1 MMKRLAFFLGF
12 ALLALVSCDN
22 NSIESVQLDKV
33 VLQLRVGEY
42 YQLHATVI
50 PEDAF
55 VSSLQWNSSQPEVA
69 SVVAGIVSA
78 HKEGTAN
85 ITVETGGYSAAC
97 LVVVAGD
104 TLGNITAGEDVT
116 GAVEYLPKSDKRG
129 VSFNFT
135 IEDDIHLL
143 APFISWSYNWGPDVT
158 DVNNT
163 LFNQYGL
170 DFYPMAWNGNFDA
183 DRIRAYKAL
192 NPQCEYILAF
202 NEPNL
207 TDQCNYTPQQ
217 AAEHWPELKALT
229 DELDMKIVAPAMN
242 YGTLANYGDPIV
254 WLDEFFTLVPLD
266 DVAAIAIHCYMG
278 SAGALKSYVE
288 RFYKYDKP
296 IWMTEFCA
304 WESHISNVQAQ
315 MNFMNEAIAYMEAD
329 PKVEKYAWFIPR
341 ANGALDS
348 YPYMQLLTKT
358 QPFQLS
364 ELGQVFAGLSSLDKS
379 VWLSTQN
386 YILPNTYSAVNS
398 QESVGQ
404 EGLLSIPHLR
414 PTTDSSGGLQ
424 LADFSANQWVE
435 YQIDAHK
442 QLSVLRV
449 RYASYANAELEISL
463 DGEKI
468 ADGAFER
475 TGDASVWNTAE
486 IPVDVP
492 QGKHTL
498 RVTVKSASLYINW
511 FKFE

>member
-1 MMKRLAFFLGF
+1 MKRIFLF
-12 ALLALVSCDN
+12 LLIVLSVLTACNDN
-22 NSIESVQLDKV
+22 TIESVQLDKP

-42 YQLHATVI
+42 SQLHAIVT

-55 VSSLQWNSSQPEVA
+55 VSSLQWNSSQPDVA
-69 SVVAGIVSA
+69 SVVAGIVTA
-78 HKEGTAN
+78 HKEGTTN
-85 ITVETGGYSAAC
+85 ITVEAEGCSAVC

-104 TLGNITAGEDVT
+104 TLGNITPGEDVA
-116 GAVEYLPKSDKRG
+116 GAVQYLPKSRKRG

-143 APFISWSYNWGPDVT
+143 A
-158 DVNNT
+158 
-163 LFNQYGL
+163 
-170 DFYPMAWNGNFDA
+170 
-183 DRIRAYKAL
+183 
-192 NPQCEYILAF
+192 F
-202 NEPNL
+202 NEPTL

-217 AAEHWPELKALT
+217 AAEHWPALKALA

-266 DVAAIAIHCYMG
+266 DVDAIAIHCYMG
-278 SAGALKSYVE
+278 SASALKSYVE

-304 WESHISNVQAQ
+304 WEQHISNVQAQ
-315 MNFMNEAIAYMEAD
+315 MNFMSEAIAYMEAD

-341 ANGALDS
+341 TNGGLDS

-398 QESVGQ
+398 QESIGQ
-404 EGLLSIPHLR
+404 DGLLSIPHLR
-414 PTTDSSGGLQ
+414 PTTDSSGELQ